1 MRSEAISDSDP
12 RRLAIAIAIRGD
24 CDFEAPRPLRSEVTS
39 DFDAVAIRGH
49 WNPRPLESEAM
60 GIQSA
65 PIRIRFDSDWAL
77 QEMERCSF
85 ALDAME
91 EAHRRAVM
99 DATEAWNQ
107 VANEREAKEV
117 LLEEVE

>member
-1 MRSEAISDSDP
+1 MIRGHWNP
-12 RRLAIAIAIRGD
+12 RRLRFRGPEAIAIRGD
-24 CDFEAPRPLRSEVTS
+24 FRFRCRC
-39 DFDAVAIRGH
+39 
-49 WNPRPLESEAM
+49 NPRPLESEAM

-65 PIRIRFDSDWAL
+65 PIRIRWGSDWAL

-107 VANEREAKEV
+107 VADEREAKEV
-117 LLEEVE
+117 LFEEVD